1 MVVEAVGTPDA
12 GAAVVLP
19 PGGEAAAVVAGTEV
33 DRRGAPGTA
42 VDGTAVVPAGT
53 AVAGTPDVGAAV
65 VLTPGGEAAAV
76 VAGTEVDRE
85 VLLALLWMA
94 LRWCQQAQRLP
105 ALQMLA
111 QQWC

>member
-1 MVVEAVGTPDA
+1 M
-12 GAAVVLP
+12 
-19 PGGEAAAVVAGTEV
+19 AGTEV

-76 VAGTEVDRE
+76 VAGTEVDRRGAPGTAVDGTAVVPAGTAVAG
-85 VLLALLWMA
+85 VLAGDTA
-94 LRWCQQAQRLP
+94 KFGSEEGTGT
-105 ALQMLA
+105 
-111 QQWC
+111 